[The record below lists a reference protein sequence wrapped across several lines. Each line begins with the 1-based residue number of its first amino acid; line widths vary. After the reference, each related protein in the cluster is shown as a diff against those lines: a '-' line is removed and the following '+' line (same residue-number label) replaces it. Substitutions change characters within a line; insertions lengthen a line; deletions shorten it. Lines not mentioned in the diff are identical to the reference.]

1 VTESTPEQGPAA
13 PNQRPGRTPDRTPNQ
28 RPGRTPDRTPDEHE
42 PDYRFTLAN
51 ERTLLAYLR
60 TALALDAAGLA
71 AVQFLTSVG
80 PHWGRALAGVLLAAA
95 GTVASAGGY
104 LRFREN
110 QTAMR
115 RGQPLPAGSL
125 QAALAAI
132 VAITSVVAAIAVV
145 LR

>member
-13 PNQRPGRTPDRTPNQ
+13 PNQRPNQGPDSTPNQ
-28 RPGRTPDRTPDEHE
+28 RPGRTPDEHE

-80 PHWGRALAGVLLAAA
+80 PHWGRALAGLLLAAA